1 MNGYDKVYIFLLY
14 TGLATLLVMISN
26 QLTRV
31 ERLLE
36 KQKPTK
42 EVIEANYQLDLWKE
56 YRRQLEKDR

>member
-1 MNGYDKVYIFLLY
+1 MNADDRFYIFLLY
-14 TGLATLLVMISN
+14 TGLALLLVLIAYR
-26 QLTRV
+26 LTRM

>member
-1 MNGYDKVYIFLLY
+1 MNGYDKFYIFLLY
-14 TGLATLLVMISN
+14 TGLAILLVMVSN

-56 YRRQLEKDR
+56 YRRQLEKAR

>member
-14 TGLATLLVMISN
+14 TGLALLLVMISN

-56 YRRQLEKDR
+56 YRRQLEKAR